1 MLAYALLFV
10 VALWAGIQNALAG
23 GGTFIT
29 FPVLLS
35 LGLDARAANVTST
48 IALFPGQVTTA
59 LAGRDQW
66 SGNGRL
72 SVRELVVISL
82 VGGVIGAGLL
92 LLTPNSFFERIV
104 PFLVLIATAIFAW
117 GSFFRKTP
125 EAAERHLSRRSLAAS
140 QFAIAV
146 YGGYFGGGIGIL
158 MLAALT
164 AAGWPFRSAGAT
176 KNLLAGVM
184 NAAAV
189 AVFAFSRD
197 VAWTDA
203 AVLAVGS
210 IVGGQLGAWML
221 ARVNVTALRVFVVTI
236 GVLLTVGLFV
246 RAY

>member
-1 MLAYALLFV
+1 MLAYLLLFI

-35 LGLDARAANVTST
+35 MGLDARAANVTST

-59 LAGRDQW
+59 LAGRQQVA
-66 SGNGRL
+66 GNDRL
-72 SVRELVVISL
+72 SIRELIVISL
-82 VGGVIGAGLL
+82 IGGAVGAGLL
-92 LLTPNSFFERIV
+92 LLTPNSFFERLV
-104 PFLVLIATAIFAW
+104 PFLVLVATAIFAW
-117 GSFFRKTP
+117 GSFVRKQVDD
-125 EAAERHLSRRSLAAS
+125 AQMHLSRNALIAS
-140 QFAIAV
+140 QFAIAI

-164 AAGWPFRSAGAT
+164 AAGWQFRSAGAT
-176 KNLLAGVM
+176 KNVLAGVM

-189 AVFAFSRD
+189 VVFAFSRD
-197 VAWTDA
+197 VAWVDA

-210 IVGGQLGAWML
+210 IIGGQVGAYLL
-221 ARVNVTALRVFVVTI
+221 ARVNVMALRVFVVAI
-236 GVLLTVGLFV
+236 GVMLTVGLFV